1 MENSALNGRSGVFLT
16 YAVKV
21 LLLAGLLAVR
31 PIMADD
37 AGVCQLKAQQ
47 ELALYGCMR
56 ELDRADAAMPDVT
69 ENPRLAEN
77 LESAAGRWVK
87 IVVNN
92 SNETSEPR
100 LLALGIPDAYFSY
113 LFKSREGRLQ
123 TLLSQDRSSTFAERP
138 VPNRFLY
145 AEVELAALGT
155 EIFYVYYRTHGKTPL
170 QPRLLTAKKLA
181 QQDTQSDVLNGMIL
195 GGLTMLV
202 AVLFFSQQGM
212 RHVDSRNYAILIA
225 FNLLFLSQTQGY
237 NFQFLWPE
245 QGVWNM
251 QAPGV
256 ISIGVLIAHATFCI
270 GFLQMRQRFRHLYYV
285 FIGLV
290 VLAVAGVP
298 FAADDAFAE
307 WASALCVVYAVVAI
321 AAGILA
327 VRRRVPAAPL
337 YLLGTISLFIFNVV
351 LMLMSIFWRNPFPDI
366 SFFTYPKI
374 AYMLEPAFFI
384 IAVVKQLQR
393 LNEQKA
399 ELRVKRQAETE
410 LLIKA
415 EQERLAAVASA
426 KNQQLLLA
434 SASHDLTQPL
444 ASIRFATDAL
454 RSIEE
459 HSPLAQ
465 HINTT
470 LDYAQSLIQSLI
482 RQARQDSNPA
492 DGIVLFELFDQLQN
506 EFATPASK
514 KGLRLSHVSS
524 NIELQGSAL
533 LLHRIL
539 GNLLANA
546 IRYSDKG
553 RVVFGVRRRQR
564 HIEIQVLDTGI
575 GLPEAD
581 CRALTAP
588 FRQGQHGDSAGYGLG
603 LFIVKTLCDQCGY
616 ELWVS
621 SVLGKG
627 SVFAIQIP
635 IADD

>member
-1 MENSALNGRSGVFLT
+1 MFLN

-21 LLLAGLLAVR
+21 LLLACLLAVR

-47 ELALYGCMR
+47 ELALYACMQ
-56 ELDRADAAMPDVT
+56 ELDRADAVLPDAA

-77 LESAAGRWVK
+77 LKSAAGRWIK
-87 IVVNN
+87 ITVAND
-92 SNETSEPR
+92 SENTQQR

-123 TLLSQDRSSTFAERP
+123 TVLSLDRASTFAERP

-145 AEVELAALGT
+145 AEVELAADST
-155 EIFYVYYRTHGKTPL
+155 ETFYVYYRTHGKTPL

-181 QQDTQSDVLNGMIL
+181 QQDTQSDVINGMIL

-202 AVLFFSQQGM
+202 AALFFSQQGM
-212 RHVDSRNYAILIA
+212 RHADSRNYAILIA

-245 QGVWNM
+245 HGVWNM
-251 QAPGV
+251 QAPGA
-256 ISIGVLIAHATFCI
+256 ISIGVLIAHASFCI
-270 GFLQMRQRFRHLYYV
+270 GFLQMRQRFRRLYYV
-285 FIGLV
+285 FVGLV
-290 VLAVAGVP
+290 ALAFAGAP
-298 FAADDAFAE
+298 LAADEAFAE
-307 WASALCVVYAVVAI
+307 WASALCAVYAVVAI

-337 YLLGTISLFIFNVV
+337 YLLGTLSLFIFNVV

-415 EQERLAAVASA
+415 EQERLAAVTNA

-444 ASIRFATDAL
+444 ASIRFATDVL
-454 RSIEE
+454 RAREE
-459 HSPLAQ
+459 HSPLAH

-482 RQARQDSNPA
+482 RQARDDTRPA
-492 DGIVLFELFDQLQN
+492 EGILLFELFDQLQS
-506 EFATPASK
+506 EFAAPAAK

-533 LLHRIL
+533 LLHRVL

-546 IRYSDKG
+546 IRYSDQG

-575 GLPEAD
+575 GLSEAD

-588 FRQGQHGDSAGYGLG
+588 FRQGEHGDSAGYGLG
-603 LFIVKTLCDQCGY
+603 LFIVKTLCEQCGY
-616 ELWVS
+616 ELRVS
-621 SVLGKG
+621 SALGKG

-635 IADD
+635 IDAD